1 MISSSKLKSV
11 DFYRSNASICYLSVS
26 TATSVIVDKSTDGD
40 YLRIDFNMRLNLT
53 KTVRKFSI
61 DSSLRPTGAEFH
73 SEPAPK
79 SIKHDNEVNEE
90 SIGGALELTAENFDK
105 YAHQ

>member
-1 MISSSKLKSV
+1 V
-11 DFYRSNASICYLSVS
+11 
-26 TATSVIVDKSTDGD
+26 TSC
-40 YLRIDFNMRLNLT
+40 FQNRLNLT

-61 DSSLRPTGAEFH
+61 DSNLRPTGAEFH
-73 SEPAPK
+73 SEPAAN

-90 SIGGALELTAENFDK
+90 SVEGSVVLKTQNFDK